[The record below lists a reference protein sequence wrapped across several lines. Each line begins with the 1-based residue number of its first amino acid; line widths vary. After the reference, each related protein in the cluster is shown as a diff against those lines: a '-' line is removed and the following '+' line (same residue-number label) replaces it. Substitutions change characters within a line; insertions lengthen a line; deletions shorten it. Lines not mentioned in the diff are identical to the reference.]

1 MRRTRRRGPSTFT
14 AGVIA
19 LVVIAAACYLGFT
32 KSIPFRSHYE
42 VSAVFKSANNIKP
55 NSPVR
60 IAGVEVGRVKEVK
73 HASRGSSESE
83 VKMRLRKSG
92 LPLHKDATF
101 KIRPR
106 IFLEGNFFV
115 DVSPG
120 TPSAPEVDDDH
131 LFPVNQTATPVQL
144 DQILAALQSDTR
156 EDLKTLLEEYASAL
170 RGSGARGFNRSI
182 RYWKPAYRDTALVSQ
197 AFLGEKEGDLSGYI
211 KSAGATAEALDRNRS
226 QLKNLIT
233 DFNTTA
239 NAFARE
245 DQNLMAAVRELP
257 RTLRAAQPAL
267 GALNASFPN
276 LRAFAKDLRPGVR
289 SSGPAIDA
297 SRPLVAQLRALV
309 SQPEARGLVAD
320 LRPTVASL
328 TQLSEKSIP
337 FQRQGR
343 LLASCQNEVTIPWGQ
358 DKVGDKAFPANS
370 PVHQEFA
377 KVLPGLA
384 GESRSGDANG
394 QWFRVLASGGTNLI
408 DFGQGR
414 FGTSALPLAG
424 ANPPK
429 PPTRPPLRADVA
441 CETQERPDLNSEAAA
456 PPRQR
461 RIDTNDPAYK
471 ERLALAKGRTVR
483 WLERQLKTEGLDD
496 EMKVAE
502 NDATEAL
509 LDRVA
514 ADAGKTQVEQ
524 LDQVRETL
532 KVGR

>member
-1 MRRTRRRGPSTFT
+1 MRRVRRRGPSSFA

-19 LVVIAAACYLGFT
+19 LVVIAIACYLGFT

-60 IAGVEVGRVKEVK
+60 IAGVEIGRVKEVR
-73 HASRGSSESE
+73 HASKGSSEAT
-83 VKMRLRKSG
+83 VKMRIRKSG

-120 TPSAPEVDDDH
+120 TPSAPGVDDDH
-131 LFPVNQTATPVQL
+131 VFPVNQTDTPVQL
-144 DQILAALQSDTR
+144 DQILTALQSDTR
-156 EDLKTLLEEYASAL
+156 EDLKTLLDEYASAL

-182 RYWKPAYRDTALVSQ
+182 RYWKPAYRDSALVSQ
-197 AFLGEKEGDLSGYI
+197 AFLGEKEGDLAGYI
-211 KSAGATAEALDRNRS
+211 TSAGATAEALDRNRS

-233 DFNTTA
+233 DFNRTA

-245 DQNLMAAVRELP
+245 DENLTAAVRELP

-267 GALNASFPN
+267 ASLNASFPN
-276 LRAFAKDLRPGVR
+276 LRAFAADLRPGVR
-289 SSGPAIDA
+289 SSLPAIAA

-309 SQPEARGLVAD
+309 SEPELKGLTAD
-320 LRPTVASL
+320 LRPTVPAL
-328 TQLSEKSIP
+328 TRLTESSIP
-337 FQRQGR
+337 FQREGR
-343 LLASCQNEVTIPWGQ
+343 QLASCQNEVTIPWGN
-358 DKVGDKAFPANS
+358 DNVGDKAFPANS

-394 QWFRVLASGGTNLI
+394 QWFRVLTASGTNLI
-408 DFGQGR
+408 DFGNGR
-414 FGTSALPLAG
+414 FGTSALPIRG

-429 PPTRPPLRADVA
+429 PPTRPPLRKDVA
-441 CETQERPDLNSEAAA
+441 CETQQRPDLNSEPTA
-456 PPRQR
+456 PPQQR
-461 RIDTNDPAYK
+461 RIDTSDPAYQ
-471 ERLALAKGRTVR
+471 ERLGLAKRRAIR
-483 WLERQLKTEGLDD
+483 WREGQLEREGLDD

-509 LDRVA
+509 LDRIA
-514 ADAGKTQVEQ
+514 ADGGKQQVQQ
-524 LDQVRETL
+524 LEQVRKTL
-532 KVGR
+532 RVGR